1 MDHVLI
7 VNFLVFAAR
16 MILGFIIVRVCFIT
30 FPDSL
35 LLPKRRIYLHTG
47 LLILIYT
54 SLQFIVYEIFYSIDG
69 IFEQEYF
76 SIINSALS
84 LFILI
89 LYYLTLFLYF
99 RKIVQIDF
107 YKLIFVFCMAFSFA
121 NIPNNIQAY
130 TGILYNNLPVSY
142 ELLVIIRNTVYV
154 LICTVSLFTIGWF
167 FRRFISSHLKAA
179 KSGDIRKICIIPILF
194 FIVTWIINE
203 FYYMD
208 LVRESTRGFFIFL
221 VFSITALAVF
231 VYTTIFQM
239 QANANS
245 HAEAEYQLELNREN
259 YKLLSDRYMAIQTH
273 ISETK
278 RAQHDLRHHLSVIR
292 AHASAR
298 ENNKLIIYL
307 NDYIDSLSGNNN
319 IMDDSK

>member
-1 MDHVLI
+1 
-7 VNFLVFAAR
+7 
-16 MILGFIIVRVCFIT
+16 
-30 FPDSL
+30 
-35 LLPKRRIYLHTG
+35 
-47 LLILIYT
+47 
-54 SLQFIVYEIFYSIDG
+54 
-69 IFEQEYF
+69 
-76 SIINSALS
+76 
-84 LFILI
+84 
-89 LYYLTLFLYF
+89 
-99 RKIVQIDF
+99 
-107 YKLIFVFCMAFSFA
+107 
-121 NIPNNIQAY
+121 
-130 TGILYNNLPVSY
+130 
-142 ELLVIIRNTVYV
+142 
-154 LICTVSLFTIGWF
+154 
-167 FRRFISSHLKAA
+167 
-179 KSGDIRKICIIPILF
+179 
-194 FIVTWIINE
+194 
-203 FYYMD
+203 MD